1 MARVGDAKH
10 VDQVF
15 DRQSLTGLDF
25 GDIDSLIDRYLRSLE
40 VASSDI
46 TIGSGFLK
54 NNYGVLLAGVVPEVL
69 SRLSSKCSIAS
80 QERLIEFLLSAY
92 RSDNRQAFQGIDHL
106 AVRMLNAL
114 SMKQRIDLIPKLIAL
129 PILDD
134 LPEMVKSE
142 YPNPFELL
150 VIERDLVGNMS
161 SVPDDTVVKLIEAVA
176 SDNQPARE
184 WAASTLGS
192 LHYWGLLS
200 SGLTAQ
206 FADALWKQVDDNGVP
221 SKTRYPPH
229 GFLMLPHPSTVDPIA
244 VFKNWARMQRF
255 PIQKDDA
262 RVSLTFGGG
271 SLCREIV
278 AASRHLEWSDDEVNT
293 IVRRLVAW
301 WDADKKHL
309 HQRDPK
315 GPLWSTREHFASM
328 FSELMDTLG
337 AVIRARFD
345 PPDGSEA
352 RTTLRRLFKEFSEHG
367 LPALRLEIVCLHLF
381 PEQGEDLVQRVEDS
395 LTSSL
400 EDVASDALHAVGGL
414 SERLGHE
421 AEDMAKETL
430 CRLLRMVAQLL
441 RWRRPT
447 RLWDAIDTM
456 TVAIKR
462 HPWSFADDVERW
474 VLDGLRHIA
483 ADTIIQGPQVAQA
496 PTKGDRWEVFTKL
509 MVRERAASLAYTLGK
524 HYAKQGGSI
533 PDVIPQW
540 ESICR
545 SDDEFAEVRN
555 QWISPIPGL
564 R

>member
-1 MARVGDAKH
+1 MLLLHAVRLSAAIQEGRYSELSELRKDFNDRWHSLRKYGRDPWNELDLFRRALDRPPRNTTDVEEEPSFDIGRVARTRRFLNEDREALDGYAFLRFCEDAGIPFRIPGSLIATESAAWALRHIVRHSPYLARATLARVGDAKH

-40 VASSDI
+40 VASADI

-278 AASRHLEWSDDEVNT
+278 AASRHLE
-293 IVRRLVAW
+293 
-301 WDADKKHL
+301 
-309 HQRDPK
+309 
-315 GPLWSTREHFASM
+315 
-328 FSELMDTLG
+328 
-337 AVIRARFD
+337 
-345 PPDGSEA
+345 
-352 RTTLRRLFKEFSEHG
+352 
-367 LPALRLEIVCLHLF
+367 
-381 PEQGEDLVQRVEDS
+381 
-395 LTSSL
+395 
-400 EDVASDALHAVGGL
+400 
-414 SERLGHE
+414 
-421 AEDMAKETL
+421 
-430 CRLLRMVAQLL
+430 
-441 RWRRPT
+441 
-447 RLWDAIDTM
+447 
-456 TVAIKR
+456 
-462 HPWSFADDVERW
+462 
-474 VLDGLRHIA
+474 
-483 ADTIIQGPQVAQA
+483 
-496 PTKGDRWEVFTKL
+496 
-509 MVRERAASLAYTLGK
+509 
-524 HYAKQGGSI
+524 
-533 PDVIPQW
+533 
-540 ESICR
+540 
-545 SDDEFAEVRN
+545 
-555 QWISPIPGL
+555 
-564 R
+564 